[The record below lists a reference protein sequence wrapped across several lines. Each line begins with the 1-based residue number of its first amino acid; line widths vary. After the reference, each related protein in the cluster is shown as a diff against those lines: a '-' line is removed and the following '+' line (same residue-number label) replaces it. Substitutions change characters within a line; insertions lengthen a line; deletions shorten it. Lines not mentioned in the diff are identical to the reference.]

1 VARVRPAAAPQ
12 RCRAAEEAGGSAGA
26 QSFESLRAGAEA
38 AGAVA
43 VIVRLCVPFRP
54 EGELSDQAARRQRAQ
69 IARAQA
75 TLMKKLDGFRVSS
88 VRRYVFTPFVS
99 MSVDAAALLRLRGL
113 SVVASVAEDV
123 TLAPAQE

>member
-1 VARVRPAAAPQ
+1 L
-12 RCRAAEEAGGSAGA
+12 RADAQAGGT
-26 QSFESLRAGAEA
+26 
-38 AGAVA
+38 VA

-54 EGELSDQAARRQRAQ
+54 EGELSDKAARRQRAR
-69 IARAQA
+69 IARVQA
-75 TLMKKLDGFRVSS
+75 ALMKSLDGFKVSS

-99 MSVDAAALLRLRGL
+99 MSVDDAALLRLREL